1 MNDIKVL
8 VIGSITEAII
18 KSVFDV
24 RIAQESRDSSLNAI
38 NRAMKIKEMKS
49 QILGFVK
56 RNPNS
61 NFELVVPELKSNKN
75 LTLVFSNF
83 QSSEPEEECDSKYK
97 IVINDDFVTAKV
109 IQKVTVG
116 EDIVLRIKSS

>member
-1 MNDIKVL
+1 MNDIKIL

-75 LTLVFSNF
+75 LTLAFSNF

-116 EDIVLRIKSS
+116 EDIILRIKSS

>member
-116 EDIVLRIKSS
+116 EDIILRIKSS

>member
-75 LTLVFSNF
+75 LTLAFSNF

>member
-18 KSVFDV
+18 KSVFDI
-24 RIAQESRDSSLNAI
+24 RIAQESKDSSLNAI
-38 NRAMKIKEMKS
+38 QRAMKIKEMKS
-49 QILGFVK
+49 QILGFIK

-61 NFELVVPELKSNKN
+61 NFELIIPELKSNKN
-75 LTLVFSNF
+75 LTLAFSNF
-83 QSSEPEEECDSKYK
+83 QSFEPEEECTSKYK

>member
-18 KSVFDV
+18 KNVFDV

-116 EDIVLRIKSS
+116 EDIILRIKSS